1 MSKRRKPKITK
12 RRTDFRYNEMDERSI
27 LEDILSFLSTFI
39 VCGLIIIVVSFFVI
53 KPANISGR
61 SMMPTLMNGQKGF
74 SSIVSLMMEGIQR
87 EDIVLAKITTEQ
99 GTEATVVK
107 RVIGLPG
114 ETIECKDEVIYI
126 DGEPLDESAYLDTEF
141 RKDWEAKNHYFT
153 DDFKKVELK
162 DDEYFLIGDNRPISL
177 DSRDVGPFKES
188 KIVAKDFLVLYPFED
203 IAYHE

>member
-1 MSKRRKPKITK
+1 MSKKRKSKITK

-39 VCGLIIIVVSFFVI
+39 ICGLIIVVVSFFVI

-61 SMMPTLMNGQKGF
+61 SMAPNLMNGQKGF
-74 SSIVSLMMEGIQR
+74 SSVITLMMEGIQR
-87 EDIVLAKITTEQ
+87 KDIVLAKVTTED

-126 DGEPLDESAYLDTEF
+126 DGEPLDESEYLDTQF
-141 RKDWEAKNHYFT
+141 REDWQNKNHYFT
-153 DDFKKVELK
+153 DDFKKVKLK
-162 DDEYFLIGDNRPISL
+162 DDEYFLMGDNRPISL
-177 DSRDVGPFKES
+177 DSRDMGPIKEAN
-188 KIVAKDFLVLYPFED
+188 IIAKDFFVLYPFDE
-203 IAYHE
+203 IAYHD